1 MTGKPA
7 FFITT
12 PIYYVNDVPHVGHAY
27 TTTACDVLARFK
39 RLDGY
44 DVRFLTGT
52 DEHGQKVEKAAKTAG
67 IQPQEFCDRVS
78 GRFRELAAT
87 LNISNTNFIRTTED
101 RHTVSSQ
108 ALWKKL
114 AENGHIYLDQYAGW
128 YSVRDEAFFAEDELT
143 DGPDGEKLSP
153 FGAPVEWVE
162 EASYFFRLSAF
173 QDKLLDYFETHPDAI
188 QPTSRRNEVL
198 SFVRSGL
205 RDLSIS
211 RTSFSWGVPVPGDDA
226 HVMYVWIDAL
236 TNYITELGY
245 PDWTEE
251 AQRYWNSVVHIVGKD
266 ILRFHA
272 VYWPAFLIGAG
283 IDPPKT
289 VFAHGWWT
297 SEGKK
302 MSKSLG
308 NVIDPFALVSEYGV
322 DSFRYFLMR
331 EVPFGNDGDFSMAA
345 FFNRVNA
352 ELANSFGNL
361 AQRTLSF
368 IAKNCGGELFGLT
381 GVVEPDQAILSEVG
395 SNLLEQMRGHIERF
409 EIHLAIEAWLRAV
422 YAANKYIDEQAPWAL
437 RKTDPER
444 MKTVLSVLFAVIRD
458 LAILAQPFVPAGA
471 AKVLDQM
478 AIGEGERSF
487 ADVADADWFKRFVD
501 EGRKIGPPQPVF
513 PRIAE
518 AETSRAG

>member
-7 FFITT
+7 FFVTS
-12 PIYYVNDVPHVGHAY
+12 PIYYVNDVPHIGHAY

-39 RLDGY
+39 RLDGF

-52 DEHGQKVEKAAKTAG
+52 DEHGQKVEKAARAAG
-67 IQPQEFCDRVS
+67 VTPQAFCDRVS
-78 GRFRELAAT
+78 GRFRELAET
-87 LNISNTNFIRTTED
+87 LNISNTNFIRTTEQ
-101 RHTVSSQ
+101 RHTDSTQ

-114 AENGHIYLDQYAGW
+114 ADNGHIYLDRYAGW
-128 YSVRDEAFFAEDELT
+128 YSVRDEAFYAESELT
-143 DGPDGEKLSP
+143 EGPDGEKRGP
-153 FGAPVEWVE
+153 FGVPVEWVE

-173 QDKLLDYFETHPDAI
+173 QDKLLDYFEQHPDAI
-188 QPTSRRNEVL
+188 QPASRRNEVL
-198 SFVRSGL
+198 SFIRSGL
-205 RDLSIS
+205 KDLSIS

-245 PDWTEE
+245 PNWTEE
-251 AQRYWNSVVHIVGKD
+251 AERYWANAVHIVGKD

-272 VYWPAFLIGAG
+272 VYWPAFLLGAG
-283 IDPPKT
+283 IEPPKV

-297 SEGKK
+297 SEGHK

-308 NVIDPFALVSEYGV
+308 NVIDPFQMIGDYGL

-331 EVPFGNDGDFSMAA
+331 EVPFGNDGDFSMAS
-345 FFNRVNA
+345 FFSRVNA

-368 IAKNCGGELFGLT
+368 IAKNCGGELYRAADETDADRALL
-381 GVVEPDQAILSEVG
+381 AEVG
-395 SNLLEQMRGHIERF
+395 GNLLEQMRSHIDRF

-444 MKTVLSVLFAVIRD
+444 MKAVLSVLFMVIRD
-458 LAILAQPFVPAGA
+458 LAILIQPFVPDGA
-471 AKVLDQM
+471 QKVLDQM
-478 AIGEGERSF
+478 AIAENERDF
-487 ADVADADWFKRFVD
+487 AALDDREWFARFVD
-501 EGRKIGPPQPVF
+501 DGRRIEAPKPVF

-518 AETSRAG
+518 AETTSAG

>member
-52 DEHGQKVEKAAKTAG
+52 DEHGQKVEKAAKAAG
-67 IQPQEFCDRVS
+67 VQPLEFCDKVS
-78 GRFRELAAT
+78 GRFRELVET
-87 LNISNTNFIRTTED
+87 LNISNTNFIRTTEE
-101 RHTVSSQ
+101 RHTISSQ

-143 DGPDGEKLSP
+143 EGDDGEKLSP

-173 QDKLLDYFETHPDAI
+173 QDKLLDYFEAHPDAI
-188 QPTSRRNEVL
+188 QPASRRNEVL

-272 VYWPAFLIGAG
+272 VYWPAFLMGAG
-283 IDPPKT
+283 IEPPKT

-308 NVIDPFALVSEYGV
+308 NVIDPFALVNDYGV

-331 EVPFGNDGDFSMAA
+331 EVPFGNDGDFSMAS
-345 FFNRVNA
+345 FFNRVNS

-368 IAKNCGGELFGLT
+368 IAKNCGGELNRFEATEVDNALRM
-381 GVVEPDQAILSEVG
+381 QAG
-395 SNLLEQMRGHIERF
+395 TNLLQQMRGHVDRF
-409 EIHLAIEAWLRAV
+409 EIHLAIEAWLRTV
-422 YAANKYIDEQAPWAL
+422 HAANKYIDEQAPWAL
-437 RKTDPER
+437 RKTNPER
-444 MKTVLSVLFAVIRD
+444 MKAVLWTLFVVIRD
-458 LAILAQPFVPAGA
+458 LAILAKPFVPGSAD
-471 AKVLDQM
+471 KILDQM
-478 AIGEGERSF
+478 GIPDSERDF
-487 ADVADADWFKRFVD
+487 AALVD
-501 EGRKIGPPQPVF
+501 PEWYLRRVDLGQPVPVF

-518 AETSRAG
+518 PEASRAG